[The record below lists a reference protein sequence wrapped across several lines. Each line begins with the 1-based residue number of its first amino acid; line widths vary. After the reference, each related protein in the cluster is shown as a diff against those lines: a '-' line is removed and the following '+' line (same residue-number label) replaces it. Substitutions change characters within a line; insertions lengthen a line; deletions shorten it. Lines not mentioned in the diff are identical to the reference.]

1 MQLSRDRSASR
12 PKTTECDAAPIDSF
26 LLRRKPSSHI
36 DRVRSRRALVE
47 RGPLTKSEEESR
59 GLSGLLLSVHQID
72 EPMSRCG
79 KIEDGRARGY
89 RQLEIE
95 HLFLETVSPGGYS
108 QV

>member
-1 MQLSRDRSASR
+1 
-12 PKTTECDAAPIDSF
+12 
-26 LLRRKPSSHI
+26 
-36 DRVRSRRALVE
+36 
-47 RGPLTKSEEESR
+47 
-59 GLSGLLLSVHQID
+59 LSGLLLSVHQID